1 MFYDECAHGWL
12 DGLNRL
18 FMEADDRCYKL
29 HTARFMPLFSSK
41 NFWEL
46 EKISSASQKREIGTH
61 LEKKIKTIV
70 QFSANP

>member
-29 HTARFMPLFSSK
+29 HTAARFMPLFSSK

-46 EKISSASQKREIGTH
+46 EKISSASQKRKIGTH
-61 LEKKIKTIV
+61 LEKIKAIV
-70 QFSANP
+70 QFSPNP